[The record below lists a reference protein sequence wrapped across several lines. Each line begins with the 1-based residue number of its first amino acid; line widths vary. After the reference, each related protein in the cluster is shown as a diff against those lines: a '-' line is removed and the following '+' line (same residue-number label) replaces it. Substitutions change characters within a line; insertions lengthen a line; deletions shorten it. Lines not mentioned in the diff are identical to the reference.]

1 MDKKDGLGK
10 GKFGSKVLLL
20 AVLIGFCI
28 LAIIE
33 IAYGQT
39 RLRIERERLALAKD
53 NNQAV
58 QEMKDEWNNL
68 KDEPNADGES
78 VKVVSEEPSGS
89 EQPEKTLVN
98 TGGAL
103 EDIPEISAENTSS
116 EPDDREYAMQIVFM
130 GDSILDHER
139 GSTGVASLIG
149 ERCNAKVY
157 NMAIG
162 GTTAAVMLDETRA
175 FDKWESISLVGIVNA
190 IVGNISPEIF
200 DKYEAGNVLREC
212 DFSQTD
218 YFVIE
223 YGLNDFLCGKVP
235 QSIYWPNGENL
246 GIPSVCTY
254 VGAMEYTINI
264 LRNSFPNAKI
274 LVMSPHYCEFFSGGK
289 YVGNV
294 YVQNY
299 GYGTLV
305 DFVGCLESV
314 MIANYREDVIFYN
327 TIESSGIDAYTANEY
342 LSDGTHLSEAG
353 RRVYAEHAIELI
365 LADFYPEE

>member
-10 GKFGSKVLLL
+10 GKYRNNVLLL
-20 AVLIGFCI
+20 VVLIGFCI

-53 NNQAV
+53 NNQTV
-58 QEMKDEWNNL
+58 QELKDEWNNL
-68 KDEPNADGES
+68 KDEPNVGGES
-78 VKVVSEEPSGS
+78 VKVVSEEPSGG

-103 EDIPEISAENTSS
+103 EDIPEISAGNTSS
-116 EPDDREYAMQIVFM
+116 EPDDREYAMQIVCM
-130 GDSILDHER
+130 GDSIFDHER
-139 GSTGVASLIG
+139 GSTGVAALISEG
-149 ERCNAKVY
+149 CNAKVY

-162 GTTAAVMLDETRA
+162 GTTAAVMLDETRE
-175 FDKWESISLVGIVNA
+175 FDKWESTSLVGIVNA

-200 DKYEAGNVLREC
+200 DKYEAGNVLKEC

-235 QSIYWPNGENL
+235 QSIYWPNGEDL

-254 VGAMEYTINI
+254 VGAMEYAINT

-274 LVMSPHYCEFFSGGK
+274 LVISPHYCEFFSGGK

-294 YVQNY
+294 YVQDN

-305 DFVGCLESV
+305 DFAGCLGALIIE
-314 MIANYREDVIFYN
+314 NYRGDVIFYN
-327 TIESSGIDAYTANEY
+327 TIKSSGIDAYTANEY
-342 LSDGTHLSEAG
+342 LEDGIHLSEAG
-353 RRVYAEHAIELI
+353 RRAYAEHAIELI

>member
-10 GKFGSKVLLL
+10 GKLRSNVLLL

-58 QEMKDEWNNL
+58 QEMQDEWNDL
-68 KDEPNADGES
+68 KDEPNVDGES
-78 VKVVSEEPSGS
+78 VKVVSEEPDGS
-89 EQPEKTLVN
+89 EQPEETLVD
-98 TGGAL
+98 T
-103 EDIPEISAENTSS
+103 EKTSVSVSENSLIG
-116 EPDDREYAMQIVFM
+116 EDDRHYDMQIVFM
-130 GDSILDHER
+130 GDSILDNER
-139 GSTGVASLIG
+139 GSTGVAALISEG
-149 ERCNAKVY
+149 CNAKVY

-162 GTTAAVMLDETRA
+162 GTTAAVMLDETRD
-175 FDKWESISLVGIVNA
+175 FSKWESISLVGIVNA
-190 IVGNISPEIF
+190 VVGNISPEIF
-200 DKYEAGNVLREC
+200 DKYEAGNVLKEC

-218 YFVIE
+218 YFIIE

-254 VGAMEYTINI
+254 VGAMEYAINT
-264 LRNSFPNAKI
+264 LHNSFPNAKI
-274 LVMSPHYCEFFSGGK
+274 LVISPHYCNFFDGEK
-289 YVGNV
+289 YIGNV
-294 YVQNY
+294 YVRNN
-299 GYGTLV
+299 GYGTLI

-314 MIANYREDVIFYN
+314 MLANYREDVIFYN
-327 TIESSGIDAYTANEY
+327 AIKNSGIDAYTADEY
-342 LSDGTHLSEAG
+342 LEDGIHLSEAG
-353 RRVYAEHAIELI
+353 RRAYAEHASELI